1 VALTLAEGLCTY
13 AWEHAAC
20 EHAFVNGLE
29 SKWGSM
35 RDWAEVTLLD
45 LKSNSLPEGCVQE
58 QIDIVLNNDED
69 EVAHDV
75 SFSFF
80 LFETL
85 GF

>member
-1 VALTLAEGLCTY
+1 
-13 AWEHAAC
+13 
-20 EHAFVNGLE
+20 
-29 SKWGSM
+29 M
-35 RDWAEVTLLD
+35 RDRAKATLLD
-45 LKSNSLPEGCVQE
+45 LTSNSLPVGRVQE
-58 QIDIVLNNDED
+58 QIDVEIVLNNDED